1 MIVKMKRTSTQAEYD
16 NLVNA
21 LKNRGFSI
29 KDVSSETVRIFGI
42 IGDTATLELTDVK
55 AFDGVEQVIRVQT
68 PFKQASR
75 TFKESDTVITLPN
88 GVHIGKDHP
97 VMIAGPCSVESSAQ
111 LKAIA
116 GSLFKQGIRILRGGA
131 FKPRTSP
138 YTFQGLGEEGLLLLR
153 EVADQ
158 YAMAVISEIPSSELL
173 PLFEKYVDII
183 QVGARNMQNFQLLKV
198 LGQSKKPIMLKRG
211 LSATI
216 EEWLMS
222 AEYILSQGN
231 PNVILCERGIRTFE
245 TYTRNTLDLS
255 AVLAIKELSHLPV
268 IVDPSHASG
277 RWAMIGPL
285 SKAALSVGADG
296 LMVEVH
302 NDPENALSDGAQSL
316 KIHRFDTMMEELRSL
331 SESLRRPLI

>member
-277 RWAMIGPL
+277 RWTMIGPL

-316 KIHRFDTMMEELRSL
+316 KIHRFDTMMEELKSL